1 MPPRPRLKI
10 DWHTIMCWGMWKS
23 HSLAE
28 KYIDPTYMF
37 DRVLASIFDF
47 LMNVQTPQLDFLDGS
62 GWAGYDGHDMADD
75 GIFEIGKL
83 DLN

>member
-1 MPPRPRLKI
+1 
-10 DWHTIMCWGMWKS
+10 
-23 HSLAE
+23 
-28 KYIDPTYMF
+28 MF
-37 DRVLASIFDF
+37 DRVLGSIFDF

>member
-1 MPPRPRLKI
+1 
-10 DWHTIMCWGMWKS
+10 MWKS
-23 HSLAE
+23 HNSAE